1 MKKSTKTPLHPRDEA
16 PPASRKQKSGAK
28 PTGPA
33 RAAAGPP
40 PKPAPSA
47 PKRPPKPRAEVCSD
61 AELSEAGRKLRAARY
76 ARPQQRK
83 TKSSKKGS

>member
-1 MKKSTKTPLHPRDEA
+1 MKKSPKKPARPRDEA

-28 PTGPA
+28 PPGAA
-33 RAAAGPP
+33 RAAATPP
-40 PKPAPSA
+40 PKRATSN
-47 PKRPPKPRAEVCSD
+47 PKRSPKPRTEVCSD